1 MTNTIDKK
9 PLLDFVLAQLQINKE
24 GIHGTSH
31 WARVR
36 HHGITVGKERDADLL
51 VIELFA
57 FLHDSQR
64 ENEWH
69 DPLHGTRAADFAA
82 SLNSVYFDL
91 NSSQLDKLC
100 YAMTLHSDGHVHTDA
115 TIQSCWDADRLDLGR
130 ADIYPSDKFL
140 SSEAAKHIA
149 SAYEWS
155 RDASR

>member
-1 MTNTIDKK
+1 MASTFDKK
-9 PLLDFVLAQLQINKE
+9 SLLDLIVGRLKINKD

-36 HHGITVGKERDADLL
+36 HHGLTVGKERDADLL
-51 VIELFA
+51 VIELFS

-64 ENEWH
+64 ENEWR

-100 YAMTLHSDGHVHTDA
+100 YAMTLHSDGHVHADA

-130 ADIYPSDKFL
+130 ANIYPSEKFL
-140 SSEAAKHIA
+140 SVEATKHIA
-149 SAYEWS
+149 SAYIWS
-155 RDASR
+155 RHS